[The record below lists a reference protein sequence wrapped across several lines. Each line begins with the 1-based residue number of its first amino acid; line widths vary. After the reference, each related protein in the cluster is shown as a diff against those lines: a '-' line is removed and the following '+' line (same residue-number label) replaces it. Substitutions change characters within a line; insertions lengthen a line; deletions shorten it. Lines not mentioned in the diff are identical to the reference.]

1 MAKIGEDIREGI
13 VGPAPHRV
21 EPGPP
26 EPEFVPEPEPVEPA
40 ETPVETP
47 DREKV
52 PA

>member
-1 MAKIGEDIREGI
+1 MARIGEDIREGI

-26 EPEFVPEPEPVEPA
+26 EPDYVPEPIEDPVE
-40 ETPVETP
+40 EPVETP